1 MKDLYER
8 AKDSGTGVH
17 KLIAHNLMYNAS
29 RQAVSH
35 LLSVANKSSGGH
47 LQENEE
53 AQAYREAA
61 LYSKEVYGDSG
72 QDEFE
77 EDVRVD
83 HLTGANQCFDTI
95 NEMGHEGIRLVPPLV
110 LCNNRINNSKRKPS
124 AEKIATIQEGYLF
137 VGIKFTDEEIV
148 SQIMQSNKSYGEFVS
163 RNMDECVRL
172 FINMARD
179 KKDSGAGE
187 HPDYPEWVKK
197 SFDSAYEYA
206 KKGVLMND
214 RKPSVQQQKLSD
226 CSSLQAVLDTP
237 S

>member
-1 MKDLYER
+1 MKDIYEI
-8 AKDSGTGVH
+8 AKESGTGVH
-17 KLIAHNLMYNAS
+17 KLIAKNLMYNAS
-29 RQAVSH
+29 RKAVSH

-53 AQAYREAA
+53 AEAYREAA
-61 LYSKEVYGDSG
+61 KYSIEVYGDSG
-72 QDEFE
+72 QEEYE

-83 HLTGANQCFDTI
+83 HLTGAKQCFDTI
-95 NEMGHEGIRLVPPLV
+95 NEMGHEGIKLVPPLV
-110 LCNNRINNSKRKPS
+110 LCNSRLNNTKKKPS
-124 AEKIATIQEGYLF
+124 AERVAKIQEGYLH
-137 VGIKFTDEEIV
+137 VGIKYTDEEII
-148 SQIMQSNKSYGEFVS
+148 SQIMKNNKSYGDFVS

-214 RKPSVQQQKLSD
+214 YRPTVQKQKLSD
-226 CSSLQAVLDTP
+226 CSNLQAVLDTLP
-237 S
+237 